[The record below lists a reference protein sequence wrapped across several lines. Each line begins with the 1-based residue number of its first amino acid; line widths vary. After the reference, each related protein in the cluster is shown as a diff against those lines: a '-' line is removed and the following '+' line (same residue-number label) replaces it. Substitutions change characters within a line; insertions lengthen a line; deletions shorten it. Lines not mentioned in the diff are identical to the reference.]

1 MKKYICSGTKRISV
15 VIQNRSKQYLIVK
28 NSDEDVMEFP
38 GITCQGHK
46 MPEDDVSF
54 VAEELGKVLDVQLDS
69 VKLIE
74 IYYDDSIPWRHYIY
88 RAEIL
93 SGSPSKKKYK
103 KIFWKSFDDIKS
115 GEFNVYGRQTLQK
128 IAECTYCHKLCEKK
142 AELDI
147 FFDEYMAHDAGRLVS
162 NVISQA
168 GESDDVYKMAIRYY
182 FSHLRAWLVES
193 PNLKKNR
200 TVQNYLILYERQD
213 LLEEVNQVLELNIT
227 EEWTL
232 KHLIKSY
239 VDMNIAHYDRATE
252 DTRKIVEYCNTVFG
266 KNGSFPIDE
275 FVGIMESYMMSL
287 IIEMWFYAGELGA
300 DIGNPDPSV
309 AVLLDVNRRGL
320 LDTMRK
326 RFHETNRQKTNV

>member
-1 MKKYICSGTKRISV
+1 MLKKYICVGTKRISV
-15 VIQNRSKQYLIVK
+15 VIQNRKKQYLIVQ
-28 NSDEDVMEFP
+28 NSDVMEFP
-38 GITCQGHK
+38 GITSEGYK

-54 VAEELGKVLDVQLDS
+54 VTEEISRILEVQLDS

-88 RAEIL
+88 RAEIT
-93 SGSPSKKKYK
+93 SGNPSKKKYE
-103 KIFWKSFDDIKS
+103 KIFWKSFDDIKT
-115 GEFNVYGRQTLQK
+115 EELNVYGRQVFQK
-128 IAECTYCHKLCEKK
+128 IAECTYCRKLCEKK

-147 FFDEYMAHDAGRLVS
+147 FYDEYMAHDAGILVS
-162 NVISQA
+162 NVISQT

-193 PNLKKNR
+193 SNLKKNR
-200 TVQNYLILYERQD
+200 TVQNYLTLYERQD
-213 LLEEVNQVLELNIT
+213 LLEEVNQLLGLNIT
-227 EEWTL
+227 EGWTL
-232 KHLIKSY
+232 KYLIKSY

-266 KNGSFPIDE
+266 KNGSFPIDQ
-275 FVGIMESYMMSL
+275 FADIMESYMMSL
-287 IIEMWFYAGELGA
+287 IIEMWFYAGELGT

-309 AVLLDVNRRGL
+309 AVLLRADRRGL

-326 RFHETNRQKTNV
+326 RFCEINSQKTNG